1 MVGGAEEVEARIG
14 DGARWTGVVTSEC
27 NTDVKIELACSADG
41 SKLGQLSIGSPEVGR
56 GRIEEG
62 GGVPLSA
69 SDSVGISLVLDGV
82 DGPPSSLRW

>member
-1 MVGGAEEVEARIG
+1 MGWSGNF
-14 DGARWTGVVTSEC
+14 GVQYRCENGIS
-27 NTDVKIELACSADG
+27 LFY
-41 SKLGQLSIGSPEVGR
+41 GQLKVSSALDRKPGSGWT
-56 GRIEEG
+56 RIKQ